1 MPVRPLAARVNSA
14 PAPEV
19 ERPISSLAWVILLA
33 STLLAAPGCFD
44 VQGGAVE
51 LSWSLFDF
59 EGDSVDCDDGDVAEV
74 RLCWAPVGDDGA
86 VSTTC
91 RSGFDEVFE
100 CRAERGATS
109 FELPEGRTA
118 FWIVPLCADG
128 AEADPGTFQVPAP
141 IVREVQDGKLVTL
154 SSLAIV
160 VSDNSEMSPTCGPA
174 GCTCAR

>member
-14 PAPEV
+14 PAREV
-19 ERPISSLAWVILLA
+19 EPPISSLAWVILLA
-33 STLLAAPGCFD
+33 SLSLAPGCFD

-59 EGDSVDCDDGDVAEV
+59 EGDSIDCADADVAQV
-74 RLCWAPVGDDGA
+74 RLCWAPVAADGS
-86 VSTTC
+86 VSTACLASQQDTFDC
-91 RSGFDEVFE
+91 RD
-100 CRAERGATS
+100 ERGATS

-118 FWIVPLCADG
+118 FWIVPVCADRG
-128 AEADPGTFQVPAP
+128 VADPGTFQVPAP
-141 IVREVQDGKLVTL
+141 IVREVEDGKLVTL

-160 VSDNSEMSPTCGPA
+160 ASDNTEMSPTCGPA